1 MNKIGI
7 YYAYWTQEWDAD
19 FNPYIDKV
27 ADLGFD
33 VLEVNAGTIATMT
46 PAERKALKRHADARQ
61 IGLSYCIGLPAK
73 FDVAAEA
80 EHVRKDGIRFL
91 GEITRG
97 IGEMGGGRLS
107 GILYGSWPA
116 LMPEGSS
123 DKRPYRDRSVASIK
137 EVIKVAEDNDVVFN
151 MEVVNRFE
159 QYLLNTAAEGVDYVK
174 CIDSPNA
181 KILLDT
187 YHMNIEEDTIADAVV
202 IAGSYLGHVHL
213 GENNRK
219 TPGYGHI
226 PWAELANAL
235 KKINYQG
242 WMVME
247 PFLKPGGQVGRDI
260 RVFRDLSIGMDLDE
274 EARKACDFM
283 RKVLADGGIR

>member
-19 FNPYIDKV
+19 FNPYVDKV

-46 PAERKALKRHADARQ
+46 SAERKALKDHADARQ

-73 FDVAAEA
+73 FDVAAE
-80 EHVRKDGIRFL
+80 EESVRQNGIRFL

-107 GILYGSWPA
+107 GILYSSWPS
-116 LMPEGSS
+116 LMPEGIS
-123 DKRPYRDRSVASIK
+123 DKRPYLERSVASIK
-137 EVIKVAEDNDVVFN
+137 EAIKVAEDNDVVFN

-174 CIDSPNA
+174 RIGSPNA

-187 YHMNIEEDTIADAVV
+187 YHMNIEEDTLADA
-202 IAGSYLGHVHL
+202 IETAGSYLGHVHL

-226 PWAELANAL
+226 PWNELATAL
-235 KKINYQG
+235 KKIDYQG

-260 RVFRDLSIGMDLDE
+260 RVWREVGVGMDLDT
-274 EARKACDFM
+274 EAYKAVRFM
-283 RKVLADGGIR
+283 RDRMAEAV